1 MNRFQFY
8 FGLILALLAALII
21 IFGSSQLS
29 TGVAIAVGI
38 LGIGL
43 IATARRKGG

>member
-8 FGLILALLAALII
+8 LGLILALLAALIVL
-21 IFGSSQLS
+21 FGSSQLT
-29 TGVAIAVGI
+29 TGAAIAIGI

-43 IATARRKGG
+43 IATARRRD